1 MLIFV
6 PLPATLA
13 VRSSSIRP
21 VVHDSAA
28 TAPQFLAAL
37 TLQLSQRVVFPVT
50 GFLQEVQIPAS
61 LQCCCLSWSAVSVL
75 FFCSSVLLSPRCFA
89 HSANF
94 LRQFLHWVLVETVL
108 IQQVHRPCSFRR
120 RRLSFSRMLR
130 FCLCMSSSFNQEG
143 RRSGCGHSSGFG
155 FKTTVQV
162 YLCVPQWP
170 GNAPLLQKRTGGH

>member
-1 MLIFV
+1 MVALCYGRRSSGYAGKR

-37 TLQLSQRVVFPVT
+37 TLQLSQRVVYPVT

-75 FFCSSVLLSPRCFA
+75 FFCSSVLLSPRSFA

-94 LRQFLHWVLVETVL
+94 LRQFLHWVLVSTVL
-108 IQQVHRPCSFRR
+108 VQQVHRPCSFRR
-120 RRLSFSRMLR
+120 RSPIFFPDVAFLP
-130 FCLCMSSSFNQEG
+130 
-143 RRSGCGHSSGFG
+143 
-155 FKTTVQV
+155 
-162 YLCVPQWP
+162 LCV
-170 GNAPLLQKRTGGH
+170 LVF